1 MRRAVGHPSY
11 SEQLREIAL
20 NQAPRAICAKSVP
33 TPQLWNATEKP
44 GIRLHACAKLLIH
57 NVRSD
62 ALAGF

>member
-1 MRRAVGHPSY
+1 MRCAVRHPSY
-11 SEQLREIAL
+11 REQLREIAP
-20 NQAPRAICAKSVP
+20 NQALRAICAKSVP

-44 GIRLHACAKLLIH
+44 GIWLHAYAKLLIH